1 MLLEVQD
8 LNIKYASG
16 AGTVHAV
23 DSLSLSVGSGEII
36 AVVGESGSG
45 KSSVGLAIPG
55 MINKS
60 VGATTNGSIQFKGEE
75 IAGLPAPAMR
85 KYRGKE
91 ISMIF
96 QNARS
101 ALNPVRTVGDQLLET
116 LQDREKSLSTSQA
129 RARSL
134 ELFELVGIPDPA
146 ARLEA
151 YPHQLSGGMCQRVMI
166 ALAVSLDPSL
176 LIADEPTSALD
187 VTVKVQ
193 ILQLLKRLTA
203 QIGTAII
210 IITHDLNVAR
220 ALADRVA
227 VMYAGQI
234 VELGPA
240 ADVLESPKMPYTQAL
255 FQSLPR
261 LAGDRSDRLAAIPGQ
276 PPNLTAPPQG
286 CRFVDRC
293 PHAAD
298 ICHAPPELFDVTDS
312 QKARCFFPHDSLLRA
327 QAGIHQPKEPKA
339 AIS

>member
-1 MLLEVQD
+1 MD
-8 LNIKYASG
+8 N
-16 AGTVHAV
+16 
-23 DSLSLSVGSGEII
+23 LSLSVGEGEII

-55 MINKS
+55 LITAS
-60 VGATTNGSIQFKGEE
+60 IATISGSIWFKGEE
-75 IAGLPAPAMR
+75 ISRLPSHDLR
-85 KYRGKE
+85 KFRGKE

-96 QNARS
+96 QNARA

-116 LQDREKSLSTSQA
+116 LQTRDKDLSASRA
-129 RARSL
+129 RARAL
-134 ELFELVGIPDPA
+134 ELFELVGISDPIT
-146 ARLEA
+146 RLGA

-203 QIGTAII
+203 QIGTSII

-240 ADVLESPKMPYTQAL
+240 VDVLKTPKMPYTQAL

-261 LAGDRSDRLAAIPGQ
+261 LGGERGEQLAAIPGQ

-286 CRFVDRC
+286 CRFADRC
-293 PHAAD
+293 PHAAN
-298 ICHAPPELFDVTDS
+298 ICQSAPELFGITDS
-312 QKARCFFPHDSLLRA
+312 RKARCFFPHDSLLRA
-327 QAGIHQPKEPKA
+327 QTSFNQPEEPKA